1 MPCLYL
7 PGNVIRFRNYFAG
20 TGWLPEIELRIM
32 NKYLAGLFKNI
43 STAEFRIRKSSCC
56 TSSMGGG
63 DRDSVQEGFVLK
75 VSIVLAVSRRFSHD
89 P

>member
-43 STAEFRIRKSSCC
+43 STVEFRIQKSGCC
-56 TSSMGGG
+56 TRAG
-63 DRDSVQEGFVLK
+63 VEE
-75 VSIVLAVSRRFSHD
+75 IVILCRKDLS
-89 P
+89 